1 MIRPILTQIL
11 LFLTPFAL
19 YALFLAATR
28 AGILDLQSWPLRIV
42 AALTAVALV
51 LMAISFVM
59 LAQFSG
65 APAGSFYV
73 PPHVEDGRL
82 VPGHF
87 KER

>member
-1 MIRPILTQIL
+1 MMRALLTEIL

-28 AGILDLQSWPLRIV
+28 AGILDPQSWPPRILAGLLA
-42 AALTAVALV
+42 AALILVFGSLV
-51 LMAISFVM
+51 L

-65 APAGSFYV
+65 APAGSHYV
-73 PPHVEDGRL
+73 SPHVEDGKL

-87 KER
+87 RK

>member
-1 MIRPILTQIL
+1 MIRPLLTELL

-28 AGILDLQSWPLRIV
+28 AGVLDPQSWTPRVMIW
-42 AALTAVALV
+42 LTGVALV
-51 LMAISFVM
+51 LMFGSFVL

-65 APAGSFYV
+65 APAGSDYV
-73 PPHVEDGRL
+73 PPHLQDGKV

-87 KER
+87 RK